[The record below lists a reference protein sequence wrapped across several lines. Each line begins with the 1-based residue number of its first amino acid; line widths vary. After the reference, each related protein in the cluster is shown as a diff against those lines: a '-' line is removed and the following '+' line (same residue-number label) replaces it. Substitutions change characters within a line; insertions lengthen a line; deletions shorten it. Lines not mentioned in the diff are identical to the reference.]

1 MDNDRDI
8 SLTFLKGLSVLR
20 VFDEDRAALTL
31 AEIARQT
38 GLDPATARRLV
49 LTLVRL
55 GYVRKEGR
63 AFSLAPRVLVLAAG
77 FLRGQGFGTRVQ
89 PVLNRTAAGLG
100 LGVSLAIRD
109 EEKALLVAQSTLA
122 DSAVTFGFTIGSRL
136 PLLHTAMGRMLLTG
150 APEAERLRLLAE
162 TPLDALTPETETDRA
177 RIAAEID
184 RAAAQGY
191 AVARG
196 FEAGVTGIAVPVGP
210 PGEVRAVLGVSDLHA
225 RFEAEGAVL
234 AVVSALRGAAMELAH
249 TPPFAGGEP
258 ANGGANR

>member
-1 MDNDRDI
+1 MEQDRDI
-8 SLTFLKGLSVLR
+8 SLTFMKGLAVLR

-55 GYVRKEGR
+55 GYVHKQGR
-63 AFSLAPRVLVLAAG
+63 TFSLTPRVLVLAAG

-89 PVLNRTAAGLG
+89 PVLNRAAAGLG
-100 LGVSLAIRD
+100 LGVSLALLD
-109 EEKALLVAQSTLA
+109 EDRALLVAQSTLA

-136 PLLHTAMGRMLLTG
+136 PLLHTAMGRMLLAH
-150 APEAERLRLLAE
+150 APQAQRQRLIAEAPL
-162 TPLDALTPETETDRA
+162 TPLTPETETDRA
-177 RIAAEID
+177 RIAAEI
-184 RAAAQGY
+184 ASTAAQGY
-191 AVARG
+191 AVARGG

-210 PGEVRAVLGVSDLHA
+210 PDDVRAVLGVSDFHA

-234 AVVSALRGAAMELAH
+234 ATVSTLRRAAAELAH
-249 TPPFAGGEP
+249 TPPFAGASPG
-258 ANGGANR
+258 NGDVT

>member
-1 MDNDRDI
+1 MENDRDI
-8 SLTFLKGLSVLR
+8 SLTFLKGLTVLR

-89 PVLNRTAAGLG
+89 PVLNRAAAALC

-109 EEKALLVAQSTLA
+109 EDRALLVAQSTLA
-122 DSAVTFGFTIGSRL
+122 DSTVSFGFTIGSRL
-136 PLLHTAMGRMLLTG
+136 PLVHTAMGRMLLAG
-150 APEAERLRLLAE
+150 APEAERHRLLAE
-162 TPLDALTPETETDRA
+162 APLDALTAESETDRT
-177 RIAAEID
+177 RIAAEIET
-184 RAAAQGY
+184 AAAQGY

-210 PGEVRAVLGVSDLHA
+210 PSAARAVLGVSDFHA
-225 RFEAEGAVL
+225 RFEGEGAVL
-234 AVVSALRGAAMELAH
+234 AIVSTLRRAAAELAH
-249 TPPFAGGEP
+249 TPPFAGRDP
-258 ANGGANR
+258 ANGGVT